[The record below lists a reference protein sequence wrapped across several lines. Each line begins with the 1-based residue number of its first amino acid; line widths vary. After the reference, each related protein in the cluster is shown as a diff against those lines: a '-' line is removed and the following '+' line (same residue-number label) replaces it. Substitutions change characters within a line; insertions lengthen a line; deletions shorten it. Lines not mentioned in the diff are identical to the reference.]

1 MSNHPPRLN
10 QYLLHVC
17 IGEGNFA
24 KVFKAIYKKEQSI
37 CAIKVI
43 NEDKI
48 KTQPKVLELLHS
60 EIKVLQSI
68 DNKNVIKLSEW
79 FNENKYYYLVMEFCN
94 GGDLEKYIK
103 SKPNKIISEAEAI
116 GFFKQLL
123 NGFKALHEIKA
134 MHRDFKLANV
144 LMHEGVLKIADL
156 GFSKQADLAKTAL
169 GTGLYM
175 APEIMKYQQYDN
187 KVDIWSL
194 GICLYEMLYG
204 EPPFYAKTELQL
216 LKVVEQNIIN
226 FNLKGISVSPML
238 QELIRKMLI
247 VDPKKRIS
255 WMEIY
260 NHPILNDEPPKPA
273 GNLLQSVYGAM
284 KSTDLDKQYQNILFQ
299 KNKNFYADNKNNKY
313 DNEDTEKMIQQIAQ
327 KKYADPVE
335 NKKDSD
341 EEKDQKLNKKGMQPK
356 KN

>member
-1 MSNHPPRLN
+1 MSNDPPRLK
-10 QYLLHVC
+10 QYSLGVC

-24 KVFKAIYKKEQSI
+24 KVFKAIYKQEHLI
-37 CAIKVI
+37 CAIKKI

-123 NGFKALHEIKA
+123 NGFNALHEIKA

-144 LMHEGVLKIADL
+144 LLHGGVLKIGDL
-156 GFSKQADLAKTAL
+156 GFSKQADIAKTNL
-169 GTGLYM
+169 GTSLYK
-175 APEIMKYQQYDN
+175 APEIMKDQQYDN

-204 EPPFYAKTELQL
+204 EPPFYAQCEVKTTRIIRAQQHQLQ
-216 LKVVEQNIIN
+216 I
-226 FNLKGISVSPML
+226 
-238 QELIRKMLI
+238 
-247 VDPKKRIS
+247 KRHQHQS
-255 WMEIY
+255 
-260 NHPILNDEPPKPA
+260 NVA
-273 GNLLQSVYGAM
+273 GAYKEN
-284 KSTDLDKQYQNILFQ
+284 
-299 KNKNFYADNKNNKY
+299 ADCG
-313 DNEDTEKMIQQIAQ
+313 
-327 KKYADPVE
+327 P
-335 NKKDSD
+335 
-341 EEKDQKLNKKGMQPK
+341 
-356 KN
+356 